1 MIYCQGIPIHLY
13 QRRINH
19 LVEHPVPLICMF
31 WVLIHVVPAFSLFPE
46 VFPVLIL
53 DIIGDAICYP
63 CIEKKECHIDT
74 NILWLND
81 N

>member
-31 WVLIHVVPAFSLFPE
+31 WVLIHVVPAFSLFTGFNSFYE
-46 VFPVLIL
+46 RC
-53 DIIGDAICYP
+53 IGIADVCVDQ
-63 CIEKKECHIDT
+63 KS
-74 NILWLND
+74 NINR
-81 N
+81 